1 MLLYTYNLIGVKM
14 KNLIDNTTLKIV
26 DQLVDNNHHGE
37 AYGLLAYAL
46 GLKDLAAKFK
56 HICKIH
62 EIEGHLEWKL
72 YEYRYELIKQVH
84 EYAKANANWN
94 DIQAVL

>member
-1 MLLYTYNLIGVKM
+1 M
-14 KNLIDNTTLKIV
+14 KTIIDTTTLKVIE
-26 DQLVDNNHHGE
+26 QLVDRNHHGE

-46 GLKDLAAKFK
+46 DLKDLAAKFK

-72 YEYRYELIKQVH
+72 YEYRYTLIQQVQD
-84 EYAKANANWN
+84 YAKANANWN
-94 DIQAVL
+94 HIEAVL